1 MRGKIECWPNSLF
14 FKNPFSFFA
23 KIGPDCIFFWCSIN
37 EWNLLGLFSI
47 HSFFFCQSVKLLYN
61 KRKLLYCV
69 KFCFLFLKNR
79 VNRASWE
86 REILDE
92 TESSGTLEIAPFN
105 ASTYLNT
112 PKPWLLRA
120 PKMHKNAKKR
130 IAADKR
136 IKRARLIEFR
146 TLS

>member
-1 MRGKIECWPNSLF
+1 MGKSSVDRIPYSLKIHFLSSLKSDPTAFSSDVQSMSEISWVYSLSIVF
-14 FKNPFSFFA
+14 FY
-23 KIGPDCIFFWCSIN
+23 
-37 EWNLLGLFSI
+37 
-47 HSFFFCQSVKLLYN
+47 QSVKLLYN

-120 PKMHKNAKKR
+120 PKMHKNPKKR